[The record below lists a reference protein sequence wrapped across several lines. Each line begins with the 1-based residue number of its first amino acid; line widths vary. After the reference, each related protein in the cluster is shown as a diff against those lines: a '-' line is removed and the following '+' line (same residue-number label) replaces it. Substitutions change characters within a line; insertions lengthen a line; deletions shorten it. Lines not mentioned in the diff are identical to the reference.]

1 MQTYDPSQSTRFGQI
16 LARRARE
23 LRTALGSAHPATD
36 AGSAAPWREVLDFK
50 DMAAQDSWASLA
62 EVTAAQAARELALV
76 LAAQRRLQDRD
87 YGLCLDCGEP
97 IDLRRLLALP
107 ATPNCIACQDR
118 QEQRR
123 ATTTYRHGAS
133 AA

>member
-1 MQTYDPSQSTRFGQI
+1 MQTFDPSQSARFGQI

-23 LRTALGSAHPATD
+23 LRSALGSGHALPD
-36 AGSAAPWREVLDFK
+36 SGSAAPWREVLDFK

-62 EVTAAQAARELALV
+62 EVSAAQAARELALV
-76 LAAQRRLQDRD
+76 LAAQRRLQGQD

-107 ATPNCIACQDR
+107 ATPHCIACQDR
-118 QEQRR
+118 QEQQR
-123 ATTTYRHGAS
+123 ATTAYRH
-133 AA
+133 